1 MDKYIIK
8 NCPAILKC
16 KYGNYCIEP
25 ENTEY
30 TKQLCKDFTDCLL
43 KQIVEKCKEPV
54 KNCNTE
60 VQTKEDVE
68 RFLGKNEMA
77 QSILDLL
84 DISDV
89 LGAEE

>member
-8 NCPAILKC
+8 NCPAILQC

-30 TKQLCKDFTDCLL
+30 TKQLCEDFSDCLL
-43 KQIVEKCKEPV
+43 KQIVEKCEKAI
-54 KNCNTE
+54 NTYDNGE
-60 VQTKEDVE
+60 YYEDDVDTFMGE
-68 RFLGKNEMA
+68 SIMA

-84 DISDV
+84 DISEV
-89 LGAEE
+89 LND